1 MGAESGS
8 EQRETPSNRRKL
20 VAILYADMAGY
31 SRLISHDDQGTLDRL
46 RGLRRELIDPAIEEH
61 AGRIVQTGGDSLLVV
76 FDSIDGAVRCAVKM
90 QAEMPLHDGDRAPNQ
105 SIRFRIGINIGD
117 AIADGTD
124 LHGDA
129 VNVAARLQAECLPGG
144 ICVSRSVRDHV
155 HGRLD
160 LTFGELGV
168 LKLKNIARP
177 VEAFAVQLA
186 DGRAAQIARPSL
198 PGHALQLDLQQLR
211 IFFTVVKLGG
221 ISQAADRFGESLASI
236 GGRLLQLEQSCGV
249 VLLHHSD
256 NGVTLTDAGRLAFE
270 HAERVFSQADELQSV
285 LRNLSSVRTGRLTV
299 GGSLTAGEFFLPQVA
314 SRFRRSYPD
323 IILSIVSDNSTAVLN
338 MIRKAD
344 LDIGFI
350 GTDAIPD
357 DLDAVPCWHDEIVVI
372 AAPDSPAGSQPM
384 EVIDA
389 QKFVMREEGSA
400 TRQHIEQYLRSRG
413 LNVTTIMTVSSPEAV
428 KRYVAAGIGWGFV
441 SRHSIATELA
451 AGQLGIVMIEG
462 WNCRRTFYAVLRS
475 GYRLSEAQAS
485 FVELAKALDL

>member
-46 RGLRRELIDPAIEEH
+46 RGLRRELIDPAIEQH

-314 SRFRRSYPD
+314 SRFRRS
-323 IILSIVSDNSTAVLN
+323 
-338 MIRKAD
+338 
-344 LDIGFI
+344 
-350 GTDAIPD
+350 
-357 DLDAVPCWHDEIVVI
+357 
-372 AAPDSPAGSQPM
+372 
-384 EVIDA
+384 
-389 QKFVMREEGSA
+389 
-400 TRQHIEQYLRSRG
+400 
-413 LNVTTIMTVSSPEAV
+413 
-428 KRYVAAGIGWGFV
+428 
-441 SRHSIATELA
+441 
-451 AGQLGIVMIEG
+451 
-462 WNCRRTFYAVLRS
+462 
-475 GYRLSEAQAS
+475 
-485 FVELAKALDL
+485 